1 MRTTK
6 PLGVTFGSLGVL
18 GPAAVTDIAR
28 LCQATDYQSLW
39 TVEATGTDAMTLL
52 GAAAATAPGLALGTG
67 IIPIQLRSPTLTA
80 MTAATLQALNPEGDI
95 YLGIGVSAP
104 GILGQ
109 HGQASATRP
118 LAMMREYVA
127 LLRDCLSG
135 ERVTFEG
142 DYYQVKRFSL
152 GIRQGER
159 RPRIIMAALN
169 PKMLALAGEIAD
181 GVLLNYLP
189 VSHVGPSVE
198 AVRSGGPATIY
209 AYVHACAGSLD
220 ARRKSAKRDLF
231 NYAMADGYAAMF
243 SRAGFA
249 DEIEVLRERFK
260 AGDRE
265 GALDAIS
272 DRMIQ
277 AIDFIGGAEDIG
289 HFVEDYRDAGV
300 EHPILMPMPWGDDRW
315 DVTVQTM
322 AAARNGRG

>member
-1 MRTTK
+1 M
-6 PLGVTFGSLGVL
+6 
-18 GPAAVTDIAR
+18 
-28 LCQATDYQSLW
+28 
-39 TVEATGTDAMTLL
+39 
-52 GAAAATAPGLALGTG
+52 
-67 IIPIQLRSPTLTA
+67 
-80 MTAATLQALNPEGDI
+80 
-95 YLGIGVSAP
+95 
-104 GILGQ
+104 
-109 HGQASATRP
+109 
-118 LAMMREYVA
+118 
-127 LLRDCLSG
+127 
-135 ERVTFEG
+135 TFEG

-152 GIRQGER
+152 WHSSGRASTTDHHGSAESKDAR
-159 RPRIIMAALN
+159 TG
-169 PKMLALAGEIAD
+169 AGEIAD

-243 SRAGFA
+243 SSAGFA
-249 DEIEVLRERFK
+249 DEIEALRERFK

-289 HFVEDYRDAGV
+289 HFVEDYRDAGLS
-300 EHPILMPMPWGDDRW
+300 IRF
-315 DVTVQTM
+315 
-322 AAARNGRG
+322 